1 MADEVPTLDNLGSIP
16 HSLFSGTVAILAIV
30 WVSAALRVYVRSVM
44 MRSFGWDDWTI
55 MLATVSTSWSRCLIP
70 L

>member
-16 HSLFSGTVAILAIV
+16 HSLFSGTVAILTVA
-30 WVSAALRVYVRSVM
+30 WLSAVLRIHVRSVM

-55 MLATVSTSWSRCLIP
+55 MLAIVSIHWLHRL
-70 L
+70 